1 MNISAATP
9 LPISMTTSSKMAS
22 NVVSSANISSETQ
35 SAESAPM
42 RPNIEGFSPSVSTT
56 QASTYQASTYQRP
69 TIDGSIKSAHQIV
82 TPQQNKESSHS
93 DPEVVAKA
101 EGVENSKQ
109 VANTEA
115 SNKESN
121 DDSNGNSDKGKN
133 QTYSEDELAVINSLK
148 TRHNEVNIHE
158 QSHAAVGGQYAGSP
172 SYSYQTGPDGVKY
185 AVSGEVAIDTSA
197 IEGDPEATL
206 KKAQQVKAAA
216 LAPAQPSAQ
225 DIKVAAEADQ
235 MATQARSEISVAN
248 RPDSSSDA
256 SSEHSSAGSSRGS
269 SDDSADTQQNFTDSQ
284 NIEPSVSN
292 NQTINND
299 KREDKSPQIIRDK
312 MIARSLH
319 INNVYQSSSISS
331 TPYSSFNVQV

>member
-35 SAESAPM
+35 SAKSAPM

-56 QASTYQASTYQRP
+56 QASTYQRP
-69 TIDGSIKSAHQIV
+69 TIDGSIKSAQQIV

-121 DDSNGNSDKGKN
+121 DNSDKGKN
-133 QTYSEDELAVINSLK
+133 QTYSEDELAVISSLK

-158 QSHAAVGGQYAGSP
+158 QAHAAVGGQYASSP
-172 SYSYQTGPDGVKY
+172 SYSYQTGPDGLKY
-185 AVSGEVAIDTSA
+185 AVSGEVSIDTSA

-235 MATQARSEISVAN
+235 MATQARSEISAAN
-248 RPDSSSDA
+248 RPDSSSGA

-284 NIEPSVSN
+284 NIEPTVSN

-299 KREDKSPQIIRDK
+299 KREDKNPQIIRDN

>member
-1 MNISAATP
+1 MNISAAPP

-35 SAESAPM
+35 SAKSAPM

-56 QASTYQASTYQRP
+56 QASTYQRP
-69 TIDGSIKSAHQIV
+69 TIDGSIKSAQQIV

-121 DDSNGNSDKGKN
+121 GNSDKGKN
-133 QTYSEDELAVINSLK
+133 QTYSEDELAVISSLK

-158 QSHAAVGGQYAGSP
+158 QAHAAVGGQYASSP
-172 SYSYQTGPDGVKY
+172 SYSYQTGPDGLKY
-185 AVSGEVAIDTSA
+185 AVSGEVSINTSA

-235 MATQARSEISVAN
+235 MATQARSEISAAN

-269 SDDSADTQQNFTDSQ
+269 SDDSADTQQNFTDPQ
-284 NIEPSVSN
+284 NIEPTISN

-299 KREDKSPQIIRDK
+299 KREDKNPQIIRDN

>member
-22 NVVSSANISSETQ
+22 NVVSSTNISSETQ

-56 QASTYQASTYQRP
+56 QASTYQRA
-69 TIDGSIKSAHQIV
+69 TIDGSIKSAQQIV

-93 DPEVVAKA
+93 DPEVAAKA

-133 QTYSEDELAVINSLK
+133 QTYSEDELAVISSLK

-158 QSHAAVGGQYAGSP
+158 QAHAAVGGQYASSP

-185 AVSGEVAIDTSA
+185 AVSGEVSIDTSA

-235 MATQARSEISVAN
+235 MATQARSEISAAN

-256 SSEHSSAGSSRGS
+256 SNEHSSAGSSRGS

-284 NIEPSVSN
+284 NIEPTVSN

-299 KREDKSPQIIRDK
+299 KRGDKNPQIIRDN

>member
-22 NVVSSANISSETQ
+22 NVVSSTNISSETQ

-42 RPNIEGFSPSVSTT
+42 RPNIEGFSLSVSTT
-56 QASTYQASTYQRP
+56 QASTYQRP
-69 TIDGSIKSAHQIV
+69 TIDGSITSAQQIV

-93 DPEVVAKA
+93 DPEVAAKA

-133 QTYSEDELAVINSLK
+133 QTYSEDELAVISSLK

-158 QSHAAVGGQYAGSP
+158 QAHAAVGGQYASSP

-185 AVSGEVAIDTSA
+185 AVSGEVSIDTSA

-235 MATQARSEISVAN
+235 MATQARSEISAAN

-284 NIEPSVSN
+284 NIEPTVSN

-299 KREDKSPQIIRDK
+299 KREDKNPQIIRHN

>member
-22 NVVSSANISSETQ
+22 NVVSSDNISSETQ
-35 SAESAPM
+35 SAKSAPM
-42 RPNIEGFSPSVSTT
+42 RSNIEGFSPSVSTT
-56 QASTYQASTYQRP
+56 QASTYQRP
-69 TIDGSIKSAHQIV
+69 TIDGSIKSAQQIV

-121 DDSNGNSDKGKN
+121 DNSDKGKN
-133 QTYSEDELAVINSLK
+133 QTYSEDELAVISSLK

-158 QSHAAVGGQYAGSP
+158 QAHAAVGGQYASSP
-172 SYSYQTGPDGVKY
+172 SYSYQTGPDGLKY
-185 AVSGEVAIDTSA
+185 AVSGEVSIDTSA

-235 MATQARSEISVAN
+235 MATQARSEISAAN
-248 RPDSSSDA
+248 RPDSSSGA

-284 NIEPSVSN
+284 NIEPTVSN

-299 KREDKSPQIIRDK
+299 KREDKNPQIIRDN